1 MAQASRSSVTFKLGR
16 KRLHTFVELREPVD
30 VAEEAT
36 PKGEVS
42 DALATSADARLRS
55 RRLQDEGNT
64 IAEST
69 GDWHKALLSWQRALE
84 LTPQRPELHETM
96 AQAYLQLGDFWKA
109 IACAERALQGC
120 LIANSS
126 AADIVKRLNRCCP
139 RCSSVGRR
147 VCDLSAS
154 TVGS

>member
-16 KRLHTFVELREPVD
+16 KRPHTFVELREPVD
-30 VAEEAT
+30 VAEEALPPT
-36 PKGEVS
+36 P
-42 DALATSADARLRS
+42 DALPTSADAAQRS

-109 IACAERALQGC
+109 IACAERAF
-120 LIANSS
+120 
-126 AADIVKRLNRCCP
+126 
-139 RCSSVGRR
+139 
-147 VCDLSAS
+147 
-154 TVGS
+154 